1 MKNNH
6 IGKFISLI
14 LRHKP
19 NTIGITLDQN
29 GWANTQ
35 ELLNGLN
42 AAGKK
47 VDIEQ
52 LINIVNTDNKRRF
65 SFNSDKSKIRANQ
78 GHSIPVNLG
87 LLELVPPTIL
97 YHGTSEK
104 FIESIKQ
111 NGIQKRSRQYV
122 HLSSNI
128 ETAVAVGKRHGNPIV
143 LKINTEQMFLDGYK
157 FYLSENGV
165 WLTDNVP
172 YQYVLSY
179 TPTQYK

>member
-1 MKNNH
+1 MKSNS
-6 IGKFISLI
+6 ISKFICLI

-19 NTIGITLDQN
+19 NTIGITLDRN

-47 VDIEQ
+47 INMKQ
-52 LINIVNTDNKRRF
+52 LITLVNTDNKNRF
-65 SFNSDKSKIRANQ
+65 SFNEDKSKIRANQ
-78 GHSIPVNLG
+78 GHSLPVDLG
-87 LLELVPPTIL
+87 LTESVPPDLL

-111 NGIQKRSRQYV
+111 NGIRKRTRQHV
-122 HLSSNI
+122 HLSTDI
-128 ETAVAVGKRHGNPIV
+128 EKAIAVGKRHGNPVV
-143 LKINTEQMFLDGYK
+143 LKINAKQMFLDGYK

-172 YQYVLSY
+172 YQYVLS
-179 TPTQYK
+179 

>member
-1 MKNNH
+1 MKNNS
-6 IGKFISLI
+6 IGKFICLI

-19 NTIGITLDQN
+19 NSIGISLDEN

-35 ELLNGLN
+35 EQLNGVN
-42 AAGKK
+42 TAGNK
-47 VDIEQ
+47 IRMEQ
-52 LINIVNTDNKRRF
+52 LIHIVDTDNKHRF

-172 YQYVLSY
+172 YQYVLS
-179 TPTQYK
+179 

>member
-1 MKNNH
+1 MKSNS
-6 IGKFISLI
+6 ISKFICLI

-19 NTIGITLDQN
+19 NTISITLDRN

-47 VDIEQ
+47 INMKQ
-52 LINIVNTDNKRRF
+52 LITLVNTDNKNRF
-65 SFNSDKSKIRANQ
+65 SFNEDKSKIRANQ
-78 GHSIPVNLG
+78 GHSLPVDLG
-87 LLELVPPTIL
+87 LTESVPPDLL

-172 YQYVLSY
+172 YQYILS
-179 TPTQYK
+179 

>member
-1 MKNNH
+1 MKNH

-19 NTIGITLDQN
+19 NAIGITLDQN

-35 ELLNGLN
+35 DLLNGLN
-42 AAGKK
+42 VAGKK

-165 WLTDNVP
+165 WLTDNIP
-172 YQYVLSY
+172 YQYVLS
-179 TPTQYK
+179 

>member
-1 MKNNH
+1 MKSNS
-6 IGKFISLI
+6 ISKFICLI

-42 AAGKK
+42 TAGKS
-47 VDIEQ
+47 INMEQ
-52 LINIVNTDNKRRF
+52 LITLVNTDNKNRF
-65 SFNSDKSKIRANQ
+65 SFNLDKSKIRANQ
-78 GHSIPVNLG
+78 GHSLSVDLG
-87 LLELVPPTIL
+87 LTESVPPDLL

-104 FIESIKQ
+104 FIDSIKQ
-111 NGIQKRSRQYV
+111 NGIQKRTRQHV
-122 HLSSNI
+122 HLSTDI
-128 ETAVAVGKRHGNPIV
+128 EKAIAVGKRHGNPVV
-143 LKINTEQMFLDGYK
+143 LKINTKQMFLDGYK

-172 YQYVLSY
+172 YQYVLS
-179 TPTQYK
+179 

>member
-1 MKNNH
+1 MKNH
-6 IGKFISLI
+6 IGKFICLI

-19 NTIGITLDQN
+19 NSIGISLDEN

-172 YQYVLSY
+172 YQYVLS
-179 TPTQYK
+179 

>member
-1 MKNNH
+1 MKSNS
-6 IGKFISLI
+6 ISKFICLI

-29 GWANTQ
+29 GWVNTQ

-172 YQYVLSY
+172 YQYVLS
-179 TPTQYK
+179 

>member
-1 MKNNH
+1 MKSNH

-65 SFNSDKSKIRANQ
+65 SFNSDKSKIKANQ

-122 HLSSNI
+122 HLSSNV

-143 LKINTEQMFLDGYK
+143 LKINTEQMFIDGYK

-172 YQYVLSY
+172 YQYVLS
-179 TPTQYK
+179 